1 MHTYKNL
8 YDNFIS
14 SDNISK
20 AIEKASKGKTSRPE
34 VIECLSNMDQFKI
47 DIKDYFKHYENIHH
61 EPIHVT
67 DSGSG
72 KDREIYIPTFKELV
86 IQHGIVQT
94 LEDMLWK
101 GMYEHSYASIPGR
114 GLHAGGKYL
123 ERITQQKS
131 KDIKYCLK
139 LDIKKFFYNINHEIL
154 INNLKREIK
163 DKKFMKLLEKI
174 ISINESDKGLPL
186 GFYTSQW
193 LANWYLEKLDHY
205 IKEDLHVKYYVR
217 YMDDMVLFC
226 SNKRKLHTKWKKI
239 RLYLKTELDLDLK
252 ENSQLFRFS
261 YIIKDKNENKI
272 YKGKDLDFMGY
283 RFFRDK
289 KILRKRIYKNIIKIC
304 QTISNR
310 KYGPTLKDCQ
320 TVLSYMGWI
329 YSSDSNYVYRYIIHP
344 VTNLGYCKKKISRH
358 AKLVNKMNKQ
368 FETVI

>member
-123 ERITQQKS
+123 ERITQQKT
-131 KDIKYCLK
+131 
-139 LDIKKFFYNINHEIL
+139 
-154 INNLKREIK
+154 R
-163 DKKFMKLLEKI
+163 
-174 ISINESDKGLPL
+174 ISSI
-186 GFYTSQW
+186 
-193 LANWYLEKLDHY
+193 
-205 IKEDLHVKYYVR
+205 V
-217 YMDDMVLFC
+217 
-226 SNKRKLHTKWKKI
+226 
-239 RLYLKTELDLDLK
+239 
-252 ENSQLFRFS
+252 
-261 YIIKDKNENKI
+261 
-272 YKGKDLDFMGY
+272 
-283 RFFRDK
+283 
-289 KILRKRIYKNIIKIC
+289 
-304 QTISNR
+304 
-310 KYGPTLKDCQ
+310 
-320 TVLSYMGWI
+320 
-329 YSSDSNYVYRYIIHP
+329 
-344 VTNLGYCKKKISRH
+344 
-358 AKLVNKMNKQ
+358 
-368 FETVI
+368 